1 MSINSKSKIKII
13 LKIHLKHKMTHIY
26 LFVIVLIAT
35 AVAVVVTGQDT
46 RKANLFSLKSQDLI
60 NNWRTFKT
68 TYLKKYDNSSV
79 EQRRY
84 LLKNINL

>member
-1 MSINSKSKIKII
+1 
-13 LKIHLKHKMTHIY
+13 MTHIY